1 MPSRR
6 IRRVWLTTAAA
17 ASLALTAQGAAAQDG
32 TLYVNE
38 SKGTDEP
45 GNLWR
50 FGWSDGRL
58 VAKGAAVKS
67 ARGAEDLY
75 VERGTGRLWSLSEH
89 RPASA
94 SDCTANRDSADP
106 AGTDYCQRVLY
117 GHKLGRLDARP

>member
-1 MPSRR
+1 M
-6 IRRVWLTTAAA
+6 AAYE
-17 ASLALTAQGAAAQDG
+17 G

-50 FGWSDGRL
+50 YKWSDDGRL
-58 VAKGAAVKS
+58 VQDGQAVKT

-89 RPASA
+89 RPGSER
-94 SDCTANRDSADP
+94 DCGANKAPGDP
-106 AGTDYCQRVLY
+106 DGTDYCQRVLY
-117 GHKLGRLDARP
+117 AHELSALGG